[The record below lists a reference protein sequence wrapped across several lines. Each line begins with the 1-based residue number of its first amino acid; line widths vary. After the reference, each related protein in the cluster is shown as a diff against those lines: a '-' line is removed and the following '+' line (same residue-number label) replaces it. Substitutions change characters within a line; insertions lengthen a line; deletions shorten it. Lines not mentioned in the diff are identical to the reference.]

1 MNCDWTKL
9 RSTRTRFDKANN
21 TKKVCLMWSLGSWTR
36 PWSLGAGK
44 REGENG
50 SGKQYLD
57 RQVARTKT
65 KAGVREWT
73 TNTHVCHEQGQKKR
87 DEVRGIPI
95 DEKGTKG
102 TKDTITAAGGEIE
115 RETERLTIEK

>member
-1 MNCDWTKL
+1 MNATGPSRGQRGAGSREAKD
-9 RSTRTRFDKANN
+9 
-21 TKKVCLMWSLGSWTR
+21 TKKVCLMWS
-36 PWSLGAGK
+36 WSRSRSRFVGRGRLNEG
-44 REGENG
+44 GENG

-65 KAGVREWT
+65 KAGVRVWT
-73 TNTHVCHEQGQKKR
+73 TKIDTHGCHEGGTNKDKKR

-102 TKDTITAAGGEIE
+102 TRDK
-115 RETERLTIEK
+115 